1 MRQSSAIA
9 DDIPIPLPVTYT
21 PATHRISKAKK
32 GKRVH
37 ACQHPGCNKV
47 FTRAE
52 HRRRHEVNHNPDAW
66 YRCGYPGCKKSFR
79 RRDLFTRHTEKH
91 ESESQMEKNNA
102 GQWKTQH
109 QVPLGSSEESGDS
122 KRVPLDPNAG
132 PFFQTVS
139 SAPMGPIIA
148 SEIHPNLAH
157 GCSPMWNHGMEMLL
171 QPRSYMFQNPI
182 QEETA
187 TAESPFYSP
196 PETCASPS
204 SDGTTF
210 DLRPFPVHPFF
221 QTQSPP
227 MWDGPPSS
235 C

>member
-1 MRQSSAIA
+1 MASNQRYF
-9 DDIPIPLPVTYT
+9 L
-21 PATHRISKAKK
+21 RIFS
-32 GKRVH
+32 
-37 ACQHPGCNKV
+37 
-47 FTRAE
+47 
-52 HRRRHEVNHNPDAW
+52 
-66 YRCGYPGCKKSFR
+66 
-79 RRDLFTRHTEKH
+79 

-109 QVPLGSSEESGDS
+109 QAPLGSSEESGDS

-132 PFFQTVS
+132 PFFQTLS

-148 SEIHPNLAH
+148 SEIHPDLAH

-171 QPRSYMFQNPI
+171 QPRSYMIQNPI
-182 QEETA
+182 QEETT

-210 DLRPFPVHPFF
+210 DL
-221 QTQSPP
+221 SPI
-227 MWDGPPSS
+227 PSS
-235 C
+235 SVLPDPITADVGRAPEFMLKSGLPLQSDFRCWAMCGGDLLESSTTPVSLDGDIINPVSWQSKSNVQYLQFD